1 MLCLLPRCVQ
11 GTNIPKSHQ
20 TFYFCKGGG
29 DLVLQQK
36 PPLKVL
42 GAEFSQMKKKIDQT
56 GNGDFFLFIQFVTL
70 LKNKHIN
77 YYTFCHICNSNN
89 YVSLKM
95 QKL

>member
-1 MLCLLPRCVQ
+1 MCLLPRCVQ

-56 GNGDFFLFIQFVTL
+56 GNGDFFFIHPIRNTSEKQAYKL
-70 LKNKHIN
+70 LHILS
-77 YYTFCHICNSNN
+77 Y
-89 YVSLKM
+89 L
-95 QKL
+95 